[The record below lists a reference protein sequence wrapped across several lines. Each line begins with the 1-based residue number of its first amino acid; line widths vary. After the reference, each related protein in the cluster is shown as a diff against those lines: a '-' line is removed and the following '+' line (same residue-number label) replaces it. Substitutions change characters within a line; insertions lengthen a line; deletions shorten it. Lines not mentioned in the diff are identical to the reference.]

1 MESACTGVG
10 SVKPRFSMASNEGLD
25 KPSVLKVEVVMPFS
39 VGDGRAIVYAEDK
52 QWYTFPMHLMPLYL
66 NMYAQLG
73 DWEMCEKYHILD
85 CIECGACSYLCPGR
99 QHPVQNLRVAKQKVL
114 ELRRKAQSK

>member
-1 MESACTGVG
+1 MSFPSIPGGMESACTGVG

-52 QWYTFPMHLMPLYL
+52 QWYTFPMHLMPFMRGSITLTNQTKEAL
-66 NMYAQLG
+66 FVISKPEAQRG
-73 DWEMCEKYHILD
+73 N
-85 CIECGACSYLCPGR
+85 P
-99 QHPVQNLRVAKQKVL
+99 
-114 ELRRKAQSK
+114 RRP